1 MSTSIKN
8 FKEILLECKSEDE
21 ALQLMKSYQKENFH
35 FVNKK
40 CIDPQTNET
49 VVKLIRFQNYSGQ
62 NYSGQNSLISA
73 WDEWVH
79 QMLHCRTFRC

>member
-8 FKEILLECKSEDE
+8 FKEILLECKSEEE

-40 CIDPQTNET
+40 CIDPQTHET

-62 NYSGQNSLISA
+62 KLFRTKFFDFSLGRVGASDA
-73 WDEWVH
+73 S
-79 QMLHCRTFRC
+79 CRTFRC